1 MLFMT
6 EYLNESHIISEKD
19 DSGNKQLYIE
29 GIYAQSGIK
38 NRNGRIYPT
47 DIMDAA
53 MGRYIKE
60 KVDTN
65 RALGELNHPNTP
77 AVNPR
82 EASHRIVELR
92 KDGNNWIGKALV
104 LETDAGNCV
113 RALLKG
119 GTSIGV
125 STRALGTLKNNNGI
139 MEVQSDLVFSAV
151 DVVTDPSAP
160 AAFVNGIMEGVEF
173 IKNEHGVF
181 TPQTIEEIQK
191 DVRDTDAVDL
201 PAKYLEIFR
210 GVMEGTFKATA

>member
-6 EYLNESHIISEKD
+6 EYLAESQIIAEKD
-19 DSGNKQLYIE
+19 ESGEKQLYIE

-38 NRNGRIYPT
+38 NRNGRVYPT
-47 DIMDAA
+47 EIMDNA
-53 MGRYIKE
+53 MERYIKE
-60 KVDTN
+60 KVDTK

-125 STRALGTLKNNNGI
+125 STRALGTLKNVSGI
-139 MEVQSDLVFSAV
+139 MEVQNDLIFSAV

-173 IKNEHGVF
+173 FPNEHGVF
-181 TPQTIEEIQK
+181 TPKRIEEIRQ
-191 DVRDTDAVDL
+191 DVLDTSSVDL
-201 PAKYLEIFR
+201 PAKYVEIFR
-210 GVMEGTFKATA
+210 SVMESTFK